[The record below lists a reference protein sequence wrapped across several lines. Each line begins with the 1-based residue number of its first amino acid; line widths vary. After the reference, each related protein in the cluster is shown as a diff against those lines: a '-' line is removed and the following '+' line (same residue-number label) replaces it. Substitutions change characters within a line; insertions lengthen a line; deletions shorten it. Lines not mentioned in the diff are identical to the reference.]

1 MAIKYLSE
9 NSLLYL
15 LQLLKTK
22 LNNYAL
28 STDLAKKVDKVDG
41 KSLSTNDY
49 TTTEKNKLAGIAEKA
64 NNYTLPTAGTTL
76 GGVKTTST
84 VNSASG
90 YTPVP
95 IINGVPYYK
104 DTNTTYS
111 TATTSANGLMSS
123 TDKSR
128 LDKIED
134 NAQKNVIEEINFNG
148 RTTSY
153 IDDGKIAYLEYPMY
167 GTLNWST
174 KAFSSLVDNCTLVQ
188 AITINETASLYV
200 SNFTG
205 TNNEGTAVT
214 FDTLKFHLANTGGGW
229 SATSIPFETIA
240 PSMDSNSNYIG
251 LCSIKLNYNSTAD
264 TWTSSITRLDGV
276 EGIQVNNGEVVKN
289 RVVKITVPTKVEE
302 LTDSNLYSTKSYVS
316 DLVSKTFG
324 GVTSIVYS
332 VVDTLPDTGAAGT
345 IYLVPKNAEAPDV
358 HDEYIWVDDAF
369 ELIGSTQPDLT
380 GYLKTANLATE
391 AKNVGV
397 LFTADKTEL
406 TNSINNKVDKVSGK
420 GLSTNDYTTTEK
432 NKLAGLSN
440 YTLPTASS
448 TLGGVKTT
456 STVTNTTGYT
466 PVPIINGIPY
476 YKDTNTTYSNASGSN
491 NGLMTSSDYT
501 KLYNIASGAQ
511 VNVIE
516 TVKVNGT
523 ALGITNKA
531 VDITVP
537 ELSEFSNA
545 EIDTIWT
552 NAGL

>member
-41 KSLSTNDY
+41 KGLSTNDY

-84 VNSASG
+84 VTSTSG

-111 TATTSANGLMSS
+111 TATTTAHGLMSS
-123 TDKSR
+123 TDKKK
-128 LDKIED
+128 LDDIED
-134 NAQKNVIEEINFNG
+134 NAQENVFETIAFNG
-148 RTTSY
+148 VAPTIRNKVAQLDYST
-153 IDDGKIAYLEYPMY
+153 Y

-174 KAFSSLVDNCTLVQ
+174 KAFSPSENTNWTLFQMIDN
-188 AITINETASLYV
+188 NETASLYV

-229 SATSIPFETIA
+229 SVTSIPFETIA

-332 VVDTLPDTGAAGT
+332 VVDKLPDTGAAGT

-380 GYLKTANLATE
+380 GYLKTANLTTE